1 LGLEAAS
8 AATTKDDMMSDDK
21 VPNPVSGNPASKGA
35 PDGVSGVPGGAE
47 QREIHGRSA
56 GGESGGGAYPN
67 PHTGKTP
74 DGGGFMGH
82 GGQTEIAYHGS
93 GQAGEDGASVA
104 NAATGSREGAN
115 ATDDAGD
122 AVPTAD
128 RRDHAVAGAD
138 GAVTA
143 TATDGVAEAETS
155 GKIGTDADY
164 EAEQRKP
171 GAG

>member
-1 LGLEAAS
+1 LGIEAAT

-35 PDGVSGVPGGAE
+35 PDGVSGVPGGGE
-47 QREIHGRSA
+47 REIHGRSA
-56 GGESGGGAYPN
+56 GGESSGGAYPN

-74 DGGGFMGH
+74 EGGGFMGH

-93 GQAGEDGASVA
+93 GQAGDDGASVA
-104 NAATGSREGAN
+104 NAATGSREGAD
-115 ATDDAGD
+115 ATDDGGD

-128 RRDHAVAGAD
+128 RRDHAVAGTD
-138 GAVTA
+138 GPVTA

>member
-1 LGLEAAS
+1 
-8 AATTKDDMMSDDK
+8 MSDK

-35 PDGVSGVPGGAE
+35 PDGVSGVPGGGD
-47 QREIHGRSA
+47 QREVHGRSA
-56 GGESGGGAYPN
+56 GGESAGGAYPN
-67 PHTGKTP
+67 PHTGKEP
-74 DGGGFMGH
+74 SGGGFMGH
-82 GGQTEIAYHGS
+82 GGQTDIAYHGS
-93 GQAGEDGASVA
+93 GQGGDDGASA
-104 NAATGSREGAN
+104 PNAATGSSENAD

-122 AVPTAD
+122 TVPGPD
-128 RRDHAVAGAD
+128 RKDHGVAGT
-138 GAVTA
+138 GARA